1 MNEDLVIETERLIL
15 RQYKLSDADD
25 VVEGLNN
32 LNVSKWLAFVPYPY
46 TKEDAVEYI
55 TKSIEQNLYNF
66 AIVLKS
72 ENKVIGATQLNN
84 ISKVHG
90 TAGGGIW
97 INEKYHGYGYG
108 TEAWGARIKYAF
120 EKLNLR
126 RLENGYFKD
135 NISSWKMQEK
145 FGYKN
150 EGIRRK
156 KFKSMA
162 TGKFE
167 DEYITGLLKEEW
179 IDYKNK

>member
-1 MNEDLVIETERLIL
+1 MDNNVFIEKDRLIL
-15 RQYKLSDADD
+15 RRYEIEDVND

-32 LNVSKWLAFVPYPY
+32 LNVSKWLASVPYPY
-46 TKEDAVEYI
+46 TLNDAIEYI
-55 TKSIEQNLYNF
+55 TNSIVNDLYDF
-66 AIVLKS
+66 AIVLKN
-72 ENKVIGATQLNN
+72 ENKVIGATQISN
-84 ISKVHG
+84 ISKSHG

-97 INEKYHGYGYG
+97 INEKYQGYGYG

-120 EKLNLR
+120 DELELR

-150 EGIRRK
+150 EGIKRK
-156 KFKSMA
+156 KFISMA
-162 TGKFE
+162 TGNIE

-179 IDYKNK
+179 IDYKK